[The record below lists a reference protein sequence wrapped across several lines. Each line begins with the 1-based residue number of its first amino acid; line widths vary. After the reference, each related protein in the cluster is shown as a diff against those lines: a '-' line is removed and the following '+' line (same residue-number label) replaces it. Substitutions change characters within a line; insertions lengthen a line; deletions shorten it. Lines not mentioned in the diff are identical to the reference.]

1 VEEVEEAAEGT
12 GEWIACVSAEA
23 AMTRFP
29 LDTDEDPA
37 RTPPQTESSE
47 ERGLTDED
55 VPPDFGDTEEL
66 DDMEGDIADEGP
78 GHRG

>member
-1 VEEVEEAAEGT
+1 
-12 GEWIACVSAEA
+12 
-23 AMTRFP
+23 MKRFP

-47 ERGLTDED
+47 ERGFSNDD
-55 VPPDFGDTEEL
+55 VPEDFGEVDEFEDET
-66 DDMEGDIADEGP
+66 DIADEGP

>member
-1 VEEVEEAAEGT
+1 
-12 GEWIACVSAEA
+12 
-23 AMTRFP
+23 MRFP

-47 ERGLTDED
+47 ERGYSNQD
-55 VPPDFGDTEEL
+55 VPEDLGVVDEF
-66 DDMEGDIADEGP
+66 DDEADIADEGP

>member
-1 VEEVEEAAEGT
+1 
-12 GEWIACVSAEA
+12 
-23 AMTRFP
+23 MRFP

-47 ERGLTDED
+47 ERGYSNDD
-55 VPPDFGDTEEL
+55 VQPDFGELEEF
-66 DDMEGDIADEGP
+66 DDESDIADEGP

>member
-1 VEEVEEAAEGT
+1 
-12 GEWIACVSAEA
+12 
-23 AMTRFP
+23 MRFP

-47 ERGLTDED
+47 ERGYSNDE
-55 VPPDFGDTEEL
+55 PEDFGEVDEFE
-66 DDMEGDIADEGP
+66 DEPDIADEGS

>member
-1 VEEVEEAAEGT
+1 
-12 GEWIACVSAEA
+12 
-23 AMTRFP
+23 MRFA

-47 ERGLTDED
+47 ERGYSNDDAPEDFGEVDEFDDED
-55 VPPDFGDTEEL
+55 S
-66 DDMEGDIADEGP
+66 DIADEGA

>member
-1 VEEVEEAAEGT
+1 MA
-12 GEWIACVSAEA
+12 
-23 AMTRFP
+23 RFP

-47 ERGLTDED
+47 ERGFRDED
-55 VPPDFGDTEEL
+55 VPDDFGDTESP
-66 DDMEGDIADEGP
+66 DDSDSDVADEGP

>member
-1 VEEVEEAAEGT
+1 
-12 GEWIACVSAEA
+12 
-23 AMTRFP
+23 MTRFP

-37 RTPPQTESSE
+37 RMPPQTESSK
-47 ERGLTDED
+47 ERGVSDED

-66 DDMEGDIADEGP
+66 GDIKSDVADEGP

>member
-1 VEEVEEAAEGT
+1 
-12 GEWIACVSAEA
+12 
-23 AMTRFP
+23 MKRFP

-47 ERGLTDED
+47 ERGFSNDD
-55 VPPDFGDTEEL
+55 VPEDFGVVDEFDSDL
-66 DDMEGDIADEGP
+66 DGDIADETP